1 MLLSVTE
8 NIIMPSYDTIN
19 DDSIST
25 SPISTLSTLS
35 TLSSLSASSSFTSS
49 NTVPIFI
56 SVDGNIGS
64 GKSTKVK
71 DIEQYYKEQGRN
83 DILFIQEPV
92 DEWNS
97 IVDENGT
104 TILANYY
111 KDQKKFAFR
120 LQMLAYISRLSLLR
134 KAAKKGYKYIITE
147 RCVGT
152 DRNVFSKM
160 LYDKGDIEHDEYAI
174 YKKWYE
180 EFITDVP
187 IGAIV
192 YIKASPEICFERVN
206 IRARE
211 GENIPLEY
219 LKECDKYHDEWI
231 NSENIPK
238 LVINADIDINKN
250 PEEKIVILKRIDE
263 FIKSL

>member
-1 MLLSVTE
+1 MLLAFSE
-8 NIIMPSYDTIN
+8 NTNMS
-19 DDSIST
+19 SS
-25 SPISTLSTLS
+25 
-35 TLSSLSASSSFTSS
+35 SSLVIASSESLVAHPIIISF
-49 NTVPIFI
+49 
-56 SVDGNIGS
+56 DGNIGS

-71 DIEQYYKEQGRN
+71 DIEEYYNSQGRK

-92 DEWNS
+92 DAWNS
-97 IVDENGT
+97 VVDENGV
-104 TILANYY
+104 TILSNYY
-111 KDQKKFAFR
+111 KDQKRFAFR
-120 LQMLAYISRLSLLR
+120 LQMLAYISRLALLR
-134 KAAKKGYKYIITE
+134 DAVKKGYKYIITE

-160 LYDKGDIEHDEYAI
+160 LYDKGDIEHDEYII
-174 YKKWYE
+174 YKKWYD
-180 EFITDVP
+180 EFISDVP

-192 YIKASPEICFERVN
+192 YIKASPEICLKRVN

-238 LVINADIDINKN
+238 LVIDADIDLKTN
-250 PEEKIVILKRIDE
+250 PEANFEILKQIDK
-263 FIKSL
+263 FIHSL

>member
-1 MLLSVTE
+1 MSLAFSENTNMSSV
-8 NIIMPSYDTIN
+8 
-19 DDSIST
+19 
-25 SPISTLSTLS
+25 
-35 TLSSLSASSSFTSS
+35 SSLVTSSTNSSASPASPASS
-49 NTVPIFI
+49 VAPPIII
-56 SVDGNIGS
+56 SFDGNIGS

-71 DIEQYYKEQGRN
+71 DIEEYYGAQGRK

-92 DEWNS
+92 DAWNS
-97 IVDENGT
+97 VVDENGV
-104 TILANYY
+104 TILSNYY
-111 KDQKKFAFR
+111 KDQKRFAFR
-120 LQMLAYISRLSLLR
+120 LQMLAYISRLALLR
-134 KAAKKGYKYIITE
+134 DAVKKGYKYIITE

-160 LYDKGDIEHDEYAI
+160 LYDKGDIEHDEYII
-174 YKKWYE
+174 YKKWYD
-180 EFITDVP
+180 EFISDVP

-192 YIKASPEICFERVN
+192 YIKASPEICLKRVN

-238 LVINADIDINKN
+238 LVIDADIDLKTN
-250 PEEKIVILKRIDE
+250 PEANFEILKQIDT
-263 FIKSL
+263 FIHSL

>member
-1 MLLSVTE
+1 MFSFSETT
-8 NIIMPSYDTIN
+8 NMSN
-19 DDSIST
+19 C
-25 SPISTLSTLS
+25 
-35 TLSSLSASSSFTSS
+35 SASSEMPHVAPKIISF
-49 NTVPIFI
+49 
-56 SVDGNIGS
+56 DGNIGS

-71 DIEQYYKEQGRN
+71 DIENYYKEQART
-83 DILFIQEPV
+83 DIIFIQEPV
-92 DEWNS
+92 DVWNS
-97 IVDENGT
+97 VVDEHGV
-104 TILANYY
+104 TILSNYY
-111 KDQKKFAFR
+111 KNQKRFAFR

-134 KAAKKGYKYIITE
+134 DAVKKGYKYIITE

-160 LYDKGDIEHDEYAI
+160 LYDKGDIEHDEYII
-174 YKKWYE
+174 YKKWYD
-180 EFITDVP
+180 EFISDVP

-192 YIKASPEICFERVN
+192 YIKASPETCFERVN

-238 LVINADIDINKN
+238 LVIDADINLKEN
-250 PEEKIVILKRIDE
+250 PEANVGILCQIDT
-263 FIKSL
+263 FINSL

>member
-1 MLLSVTE
+1 MSLSFSE
-8 NIIMPSYDTIN
+8 NTL
-19 DDSIST
+19 IST
-25 SPISTLSTLS
+25 SQPMSQPTIPPSMT
-35 TLSSLSASSSFTSS
+35 SSLPIIISF
-49 NTVPIFI
+49 
-56 SVDGNIGS
+56 DGNIGS

-71 DIEQYYKEQGRN
+71 DIEKYYQEQGRT

-97 IVDENGT
+97 IVDEKGV
-104 TILANYY
+104 TILSNYY
-111 KDQKKFAFR
+111 KDQKRFAFR
-120 LQMLAYISRLSLLR
+120 LQMLAYISRLALLR
-134 KAAKKGYKYIITE
+134 KASKMGYKYIITE

-160 LYDKGDIEHDEYAI
+160 LYDKGDIEHDEYTI
-174 YKKWYE
+174 YKKWYD
-180 EFITDVP
+180 EFIIDVP

-192 YIKASPEICFERVN
+192 YIKASPEVCLERVN

-231 NSENIPK
+231 DGETIPK
-238 LVINADIDINKN
+238 LIINADIDLNKN
-250 PEEKIVILKRIDE
+250 PEEKLEILKQIDT
-263 FIKSL
+263 FVNSL

>member
-1 MLLSVTE
+1 MMFSFSETT
-8 NIIMPSYDTIN
+8 NMSN
-19 DDSIST
+19 C
-25 SPISTLSTLS
+25 
-35 TLSSLSASSSFTSS
+35 SASSEMPHVAPKIISF
-49 NTVPIFI
+49 
-56 SVDGNIGS
+56 DGNIGS

-71 DIEQYYKEQGRN
+71 DIENYYKEQART
-83 DILFIQEPV
+83 DIIFIQEPV
-92 DEWNS
+92 DVWNS
-97 IVDENGT
+97 VVDEHGV
-104 TILANYY
+104 TILSNYY
-111 KDQKKFAFR
+111 KNQKRFAFR

-134 KAAKKGYKYIITE
+134 DAVKKGYKYIITE

-160 LYDKGDIEHDEYAI
+160 LYDKGDIEHDEYII
-174 YKKWYE
+174 YKKWYD
-180 EFITDVP
+180 EFISDVP

-192 YIKASPEICFERVN
+192 YIKASPETCFERVN

-238 LVINADIDINKN
+238 LVIDADINLKEN
-250 PEEKIVILKRIDE
+250 PEANVGILCQIDT
-263 FIKSL
+263 FINSL